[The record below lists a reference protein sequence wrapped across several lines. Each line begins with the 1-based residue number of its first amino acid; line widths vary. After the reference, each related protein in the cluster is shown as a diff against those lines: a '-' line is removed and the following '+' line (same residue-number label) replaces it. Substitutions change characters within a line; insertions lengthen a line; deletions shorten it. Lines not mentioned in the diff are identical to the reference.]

1 MTKKLSKM
9 PYAQAR
15 VEISEDGNRIYLW
28 SYRTVVAHIINNW
41 LIVNGLYSMTTRK
54 HLGAFMQEYCKSNY
68 AQAKDCY
75 EKGYMLNIET
85 GEIRFLKDV
94 FNDK

>member
-1 MTKKLSKM
+1 MTKKLEKM

-54 HLGAFMQEYCKSNY
+54 HLGAFMKEYCNSDF

-75 EKGYMLNIET
+75 ENKYMLNIET

>member
-1 MTKKLSKM
+1 M
-9 PYAQAR
+9 PFANES
-15 VEISEDGNRIYLW
+15 VEISEDGKSIYLW

-54 HLGAFMQEYCKSNY
+54 HISAFMREYCNSDY
-68 AQAKDCY
+68 ATAKDCY

-85 GEIRFLKDV
+85 GEIRFLKEV
-94 FNDK
+94 FSND

>member
-1 MTKKLSKM
+1 MIKKLEKM
-9 PYAQAR
+9 PYANAR

-28 SYRTVVAHIINNW
+28 SYKTVVAHIINNW

-68 AQAKDCY
+68 ATAKYCY
-75 EKGYMLNIET
+75 ENGYMLNIET

-94 FNDK
+94 FNDN